1 MRGKCIFLKSEYFC
15 LKKINK
21 GISKASKQILS
32 RGDMYWINICN
43 FSSQKCFWPNWWCF
57 YDLPRILW
65 KNSVI
70 FWKTPAIWYMLWI
83 CMSQFF
89 STQLYPKTNKNYE
102 QLWKWKIQTPRVF
115 WKRISIFLHLEKKA
129 INLLVLHQLY
139 SKGHAKLPG
148 YSSSMAVYVGIQK
161 KVVSDQMMRFFDHFR
176 PFLSQKWP
184 FSG

>member
-1 MRGKCIFLKSEYFC
+1 MQFQIGDVFQVYLEFCEKIKSFFEK
-15 LKKINK
+15 LLR
-21 GISKASKQILS
+21 S
-32 RGDMYWINICN
+32 DIC
-43 FSSQKCFWPNWWCF
+43 FEFVCHS
-57 YDLPRILW
+57 
-65 KNSVI
+65 
-70 FWKTPAIWYMLWI
+70 
-83 CMSQFF
+83 FF

-148 YSSSMAVYVGIQK
+148 YSSSMAVYVDIQK
-161 KVVSDQMMRFFDHFR
+161 KVISDQMMWFFDHFR

-184 FSG
+184 FSGFKAKKFNS